1 MLSRTCALELGYSRK
16 NPNKGCW
23 GHTFFWKRPLEF
35 VDLSLYPWKF
45 QTKWSFT
52 PGNSTKSCYTHWI
65 FQGQK
70 PRPMEIPSYFFNW
83 SCLEIPLPFY
93 WLQEFPDSAFS
104 IPLEIPCPHL
114 PPPPQCLFFSGIPSP
129 LEVVTASQ
137 TEIYKLLI
145 QQSTRFG
152 QRTPNHVV

>member
-1 MLSRTCALELGYSRK
+1 MLCRTCALELGYSIK

-70 PRPMEIPSYFFNW
+70 PRPMEIPPYFFLDHAWKFHFFFIDSW
-83 SCLEIPLPFY
+83 SFQILFFQSPWKFHVLTSPR
-93 WLQEFPDSAFS
+93 L
-104 IPLEIPCPHL
+104 
-114 PPPPQCLFFSGIPSP
+114 PQCFFFSGIPSP